1 MSPFDP
7 DDILALAAQRA
18 AGIKLSAPEQRAL
31 DRAMLDDP
39 DLALLI
45 VDAAEVAAAT
55 APAQRKGRA
64 TLAALI
70 FGMMACFGVGATA
83 GAQLASGLVGG
94 SSNKGPHQIEG
105 LGGLIDEQADEMLQA
120 LWREELD
127 LDAVLENFNRVE
139 DTRTEMSRAL
149 FVEFVEYLDTLPFEK
164 REALLD
170 FLLETEEF
178 ALWFL

>member
-18 AGIKLSAPEQRAL
+18 AGIKLSAPEQSAL

-55 APAQRKGRA
+55 APALRRGRA

-94 SSNKGPHQIEG
+94 SSNKGPHQIEVRPIG
-105 LGGLIDEQADEMLQA
+105 DSLSLSF
-120 LWREELD
+120 
-127 LDAVLENFNRVE
+127 DAGR
-139 DTRTEMSRAL
+139 
-149 FVEFVEYLDTLPFEK
+149 K
-164 REALLD
+164 RK
-170 FLLETEEF
+170 
-178 ALWFL
+178 